1 MTESI
6 SPGRLTRRSSPL
18 ARLRVW
24 HLSLLVLF
32 VAIAIVNIQDQRR
45 SEPALIGLASA
56 GFVLYGVIGWAAWG
70 LVRRAGA
77 RWGATPRLVVYLAA
91 MAGFFLISTFIYLAI
106 EARYLYGHW

>member
-18 ARLRVW
+18 AGLRVW

-32 VAIAIVNIQDQRR
+32 VAIAIVNIQDQRQ

-56 GFVLYGVIGWAAWG
+56 GFVLYGLIGWGAWR
-70 LVRRAGA
+70 LVRRVGV
-77 RWGATPRLVVYLAA
+77 RWGATSRLVVYLAG
-91 MAGFFLISTFIYLAI
+91 MAGFFLVSTYIYIAMEYWYI
-106 EARYLYGHW
+106 NGHW